1 MKLPEIV
8 ILDEKEKILH
18 EKAKPVTEFPL
29 AKEDQKKIEDMIK
42 YLTMSQIEEYAEKYG
57 KYYYNEKNGIVLTR
71 ANSRTL
77 KALEKMQLIEI
88 IEDGKSY
95 TDMIKILNY

>member
-1 MKLPEIV
+1 MKLPEIL

-42 YLTMSQIEEYAEKYG
+42 YLTMSQIEEYAEKYPDI
-57 KYYYNEKNGIVLTR
+57 YQQRKNGNFENV
-71 ANSRTL
+71 A
-77 KALEKMQLIEI
+77 
-88 IEDGKSY
+88 
-95 TDMIKILNY
+95 